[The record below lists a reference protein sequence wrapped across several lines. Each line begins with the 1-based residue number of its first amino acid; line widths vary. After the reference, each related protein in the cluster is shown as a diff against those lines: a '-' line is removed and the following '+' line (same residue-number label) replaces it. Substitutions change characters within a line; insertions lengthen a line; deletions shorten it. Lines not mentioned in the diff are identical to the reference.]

1 MSVGTNLGL
10 TLSTPY
16 GSVGTN
22 VGIGSQGGADI
33 DVSASP
39 SISRNL
45 SKDVSGS
52 VSLGIG
58 TGFNSRQGLKDLN
71 FNVSHSAAHR
81 STERNADGTKSKSY
95 GKRDNS
101 FGGGDIY
108 GSSVQ
113 IGLQNFVPIV
123 TNSSAMNS
131 LSFQIKAGGEL
142 FGIYPSL
149 FINASWSELSY
160 DTNGTRKAYGY
171 LYSEHA
177 GDSAIMDFSR
187 DKDGVY
193 NRTLSNLPPSSSTYD
208 VYSVSGQGT
217 GGSFRPFRNDIGSFF
232 DPTTGSSTSS
242 DDVQIEFGGGNLF
255 EVGGDGTFYE
265 NSNVCGPW
273 KKINYGGER
282 MGKLYEKVFFKAAG
296 ELTYNYQ
303 QDNNALA
310 SSEPVYVAAD
320 GASVIG
326 KSSGSLGSLPQIVGG
341 ETDRTTRANLI
352 SCLTA
357 DEASVPDIAQT
368 EKLWFAAENPSGNS
382 RFFDPVMSNKNRSAD
397 NHYELRKHQLSEFT
411 QTLPDGR
418 RYIYGLPALNH
429 MSREVSF
436 SVNESGGNLSTGLTT
451 FSPGSDDVPGNQN
464 GRDKYYNSVTTP
476 AYAHSYL
483 LTSVLSSDYVDIT
496 GDGASDDDLGTFVKF
511 NYKLWND
518 DYRWR
523 APYQSNLAQ
532 YNPGFYSDTKD
543 GKGSYVVGSR
553 QVMQLRT
560 VESKNFIAEFYVSE
574 RNDGKGATNAVLPTG
589 SQMRMPTGASLTSTV
604 SAGSSYKLD
613 SIKLFNKHDRYLN
626 ENNAVPIKT
635 VIFRYDY
642 ELCKGIPNTS
652 NTAQGKLTLKQI
664 YFRYGNSDKGL
675 LSPYTFSYQNANP
688 DYAFDTKDRWG
699 NYKPTDPGV
708 SNYEFPYSAQS
719 GSGVTDAA
727 AWNLTNIKLPSGG
740 KLTIEYE
747 CKDYAFVQNKRAMQ
761 MFRTEGFGAGPN
773 KDNKDFL
780 YADKSNINDYVYF
793 KREIAKETP
802 GLSLRDNYLEGQD
815 LLYYSFNL
823 DITGNGRYEN
833 IKSYAKV
840 SEVNVCP
847 NNSNYGYIKL
857 ERDDAGNMKLHP
869 ATIYG
874 LNTARYYLPHILY
887 PGADAGSSLKDI
899 VMGLVDAGQEL
910 GAIFQNPFELFI
922 SKGKARKVKIERSW
936 VRLHAPGLKKKGGG
950 VRVKQLTLDNNWS
963 AMSGIAGQDASYGKT
978 YDYTIQDLRY
988 GKISSGVASYEPQIG
1003 GDENPF
1009 HKPAESYQA
1018 AGGRLLPSI
1027 DFFQEE
1033 PFGENFFPTPVVGYS
1048 SVKVRSIHI
1057 SEGKSSQNE
1066 EEYLYYTAKDFPIEV
1081 NYTSKVA
1088 PGQSVA
1094 KSLRHTS
1101 RKEHVLQGYT
1111 LQFNDMHG
1119 KPKGSSN
1126 YVLTQIAGQTNRE
1139 KITGEKY
1146 NYVTDGSGSLS
1157 GKVRALIRTR
1167 GQGTYELKDNVQLGR
1182 EVDFSI
1188 DSRSCYFRSFS
1199 RKVQL
1204 NVNGSFYGIFLVI
1217 VPTGFFPDKEEEQL
1231 FQTMVS
1237 TKIVQQYGIVKSV
1250 EHFDHGAITV
1260 QENMVF
1266 NAESGDILLSRTSN
1280 EFEDNTYDLKYP
1292 AYFAYPDMGPAY
1304 VTAGYEIA
1312 GTAFIASPHPYI
1324 QVSSNT
1330 NLNFGDELLVTY
1342 DVNSSTV
1349 RRKLWIDS
1357 VGASTR
1363 IYVAPRFKSSGYGST
1378 QSTTFPDWSTGATV
1392 NNIKVKV
1399 VRPARHNTLQTLCQS
1414 AVLAQ
1419 NPDEGSINSLFGT
1432 AAAYQKIL
1440 SVSGSRFSDSMGR
1453 FTKVLNNKVYQD
1465 NLKYLNASSH
1475 YLNDL
1480 NEFVTGIRGNYRANE
1495 TYASIYGRDY
1505 SKNHIRYD
1513 GAFAA
1518 HAFWV
1523 LVNAQTLLAKNSGL
1537 YEYFPGSNAHC
1548 TSEYARPSYITNVDV
1563 YGNVLEEVNMMSQ
1576 KVAAQYGYNHQLPVA
1591 VAANARHSEFFFE
1604 NFESYSL
1611 LTNGKMRGLW
1621 RKTGLLFTPF
1631 ASVFDTVRP
1640 ISGFYTNVSGS
1651 ATNNLNE
1658 SSYDIIRNMQAYNF
1672 MDRRA
1677 ISANLQR

>member
-1 MSVGTNLGL
+1 M
-10 TLSTPY
+10 
-16 GSVGTN
+16 
-22 VGIGSQGGADI
+22 
-33 DVSASP
+33 
-39 SISRNL
+39 
-45 SKDVSGS
+45 
-52 VSLGIG
+52 
-58 TGFNSRQGLKDLN
+58 
-71 FNVSHSAAHR
+71 
-81 STERNADGTKSKSY
+81 
-95 GKRDNS
+95 
-101 FGGGDIY
+101 
-108 GSSVQ
+108 
-113 IGLQNFVPIV
+113 
-123 TNSSAMNS
+123 
-131 LSFQIKAGGEL
+131 
-142 FGIYPSL
+142 
-149 FINASWSELSY
+149 
-160 DTNGTRKAYGY
+160 
-171 LYSEHA
+171 
-177 GDSAIMDFSR
+177 
-187 DKDGVY
+187 
-193 NRTLSNLPPSSSTYD
+193 
-208 VYSVSGQGT
+208 
-217 GGSFRPFRNDIGSFF
+217 
-232 DPTTGSSTSS
+232 
-242 DDVQIEFGGGNLF
+242 
-255 EVGGDGTFYE
+255 
-265 NSNVCGPW
+265 
-273 KKINYGGER
+273 
-282 MGKLYEKVFFKAAG
+282 
-296 ELTYNYQ
+296 
-303 QDNNALA
+303 
-310 SSEPVYVAAD
+310 
-320 GASVIG
+320 
-326 KSSGSLGSLPQIVGG
+326 
-341 ETDRTTRANLI
+341 
-352 SCLTA
+352 
-357 DEASVPDIAQT
+357 
-368 EKLWFAAENPSGNS
+368 
-382 RFFDPVMSNKNRSAD
+382 
-397 NHYELRKHQLSEFT
+397 
-411 QTLPDGR
+411 
-418 RYIYGLPALNH
+418 
-429 MSREVSF
+429 
-436 SVNESGGNLSTGLTT
+436 
-451 FSPGSDDVPGNQN
+451 
-464 GRDKYYNSVTTP
+464 
-476 AYAHSYL
+476 
-483 LTSVLSSDYVDIT
+483 
-496 GDGASDDDLGTFVKF
+496 
-511 NYKLWND
+511 
-518 DYRWR
+518 
-523 APYQSNLAQ
+523 
-532 YNPGFYSDTKD
+532 
-543 GKGSYVVGSR
+543 
-553 QVMQLRT
+553 
-560 VESKNFIAEFYVSE
+560 
-574 RNDGKGATNAVLPTG
+574 
-589 SQMRMPTGASLTSTV
+589 
-604 SAGSSYKLD
+604 
-613 SIKLFNKHDRYLN
+613 
-626 ENNAVPIKT
+626 
-635 VIFRYDY
+635 
-642 ELCKGIPNTS
+642 
-652 NTAQGKLTLKQI
+652 
-664 YFRYGNSDKGL
+664 
-675 LSPYTFSYQNANP
+675 
-688 DYAFDTKDRWG
+688 
-699 NYKPTDPGV
+699 
-708 SNYEFPYSAQS
+708 
-719 GSGVTDAA
+719 
-727 AWNLTNIKLPSGG
+727 
-740 KLTIEYE
+740 
-747 CKDYAFVQNKRAMQ
+747 
-761 MFRTEGFGAGPN
+761 
-773 KDNKDFL
+773 
-780 YADKSNINDYVYF
+780 
-793 KREIAKETP
+793 
-802 GLSLRDNYLEGQD
+802 
-815 LLYYSFNL
+815 
-823 DITGNGRYEN
+823 
-833 IKSYAKV
+833 
-840 SEVNVCP
+840 
-847 NNSNYGYIKL
+847 
-857 ERDDAGNMKLHP
+857 
-869 ATIYG
+869 
-874 LNTARYYLPHILY
+874 
-887 PGADAGSSLKDI
+887 
-899 VMGLVDAGQEL
+899 
-910 GAIFQNPFELFI
+910 
-922 SKGKARKVKIERSW
+922 
-936 VRLHAPGLKKKGGG
+936 RLHAPGLKKKGGG

-1677 ISANLQR
+1677 ISANLSDSLMISAETSHTGLFSLKALKARLIPIATQQSDVPSHDMEAAQGSLSDRCINGFAMPINRKCIVDLWVKPIQGSNAHKQVFVSYDGTDHYLSPKTQSIDGWYLVEGVVAASGSNPLVYIGLPANAFIDDVRIVPVDASMKCFVYNPYSFKLVAQLDENHATSFYEYDQEGLLVRTKRETEQGILTITESRRSNAKK